1 MNKLAQLIKTGKT
14 IFTTTEL
21 MDIWDTNRN
30 TVKSTVYRM
39 IKQKNIIRI
48 NPGLFALQEK
58 INKFELGCKLV
69 PESYISLFT
78 VLKEKGVIFQEF
90 QKIYLIGN
98 RPQIINANN
107 QTFEYHAIK
116 RIQNIPDGIKFHD
129 NYSIATL
136 ERAMLELFYLFDTDY
151 SDFKI
156 THFDK
161 DSFIKLSKLYNKK
174 TQQKALKFL
183 KDFSP

>member
-14 IFTTTEL
+14 VFTNTEL
-21 MDIWDTNRN
+21 MDLWNTNHD

-39 IKQKNIIRI
+39 VKQKNLIRI
-48 NPGLFALQEK
+48 KSGFFALKEK
-58 INKFELGCKLV
+58 INEFELGCKLI
-69 PESYISLFT
+69 PESYVSLFT
-78 VLKEKGVIFQEF
+78 VLKKEGVIFQEF
-90 QKIYLIGN
+90 QKIYLMGS
-98 RPQIINANN
+98 RPQTIRINN
-107 QTFEYHAIK
+107 QIFEYHTIK
-116 RIQNIPDGIKFHD
+116 RILSIPDGIIFHD

-136 ERAMLELFYLFDTDY
+136 ERAILELFYLFDTDY

-156 THFDK
+156 SYLDK

-183 KDFSP
+183 KYFSL